1 MQIIKTIVKNLLGS
15 NNIYKINI
23 IRRKRNLKRDLKSSF
38 NVDCKL
44 YGKHSSVFTKDTYN
58 KIESEI
64 TLRYHSIEK
73 GFLHNPIRYRFAKTR
88 VEELLNYLRF
98 KEVNSHIKDIQ
109 IQSAILNLCAYYELH
124 LNNNINISDFFSKE
138 EYNNLKRKLILNEQ
152 PVKYHTSSDYFNFK
166 YSNFKQFSQ
175 SRCSVRDFTGEKIPL
190 ELFEKVVDLANQAPT
205 VCNRQ
210 GVSVN
215 LIDNKDKIDKI
226 LSIQGGLRGYS
237 DNLSQLIVLTSDR
250 SYFYSIGERYQL
262 YIDGGIYLMNLLYA
276 LHYYEI
282 AACPAHWGM
291 PTEADLKAQ
300 EIIGLNESEK
310 IICLIAIGK
319 PVKDF
324 KTTLSLRRSYVEN
337 FRVID

>member
-1 MQIIKTIVKNLLGS
+1 MYSIKSIIKKLIGPKS
-15 NNIYKINI
+15 IEKINI
-23 IRRKRNLKRDLKSSF
+23 LRRRIALSRSF
-38 NVDCKL
+38 YIDRKL
-44 YGKHSSVFTKDTYN
+44 YIKHSSVFKKNTYN

-73 GFLHNPIRYRFAKTR
+73 GFLYDPIRYRFAKKR
-88 VEELLNYLRF
+88 VEELLDYL
-98 KEVNSHIKDIQ
+98 KYDEVSFHINDVQ
-109 IQSAILNLCAYYELH
+109 IQSAILNLCVYYELH
-124 LNNNINISDFFSKE
+124 INNNIDISDYFKIE
-138 EYNNLKRKLILNEQ
+138 EYKHLKSNLTLKEQ
-152 PVKYHTSSDYFNFK
+152 PVKHHTSSDYFNFSS
-166 YSNFKQFSQ
+166 SNFEEFSK
-175 SRCSVRDFTGEKIPL
+175 SRCSVRSFTGEKISIDM
-190 ELFEKVVDLANQAPT
+190 FQKVVKLANQAPT

-210 GVSVN
+210 GISVN

-319 PVKDF
+319 PVDEF
-324 KTTLSLRRSYVEN
+324 KTTLSLRRSYNEN
-337 FRVID
+337 LRVIN

>member
-1 MQIIKTIVKNLLGS
+1 MYSIKSIIKKLIGPKS
-15 NNIYKINI
+15 IEKINI
-23 IRRKRNLKRDLKSSF
+23 LRKRIALSRSF
-38 NVDCKL
+38 YMDKKL
-44 YGKHSSVFTKDTYN
+44 YIKHSSVFKKDTYK

-88 VEELLNYLRF
+88 VEELLNYL
-98 KEVNSHIKDIQ
+98 KYDDVKLHIRDVQ
-109 IQSAILNLCAYYELH
+109 IQSAILNLCVYYELH
-124 LNNNINISDFFSKE
+124 LNNNIDISDFFTLQ
-138 EYNNLKRKLILNEQ
+138 EYEILKNKLSINEQ
-152 PVKYHTSSDYFNFK
+152 PVKYHTSSDYFNFRL
-166 YSNFKQFSQ
+166 SNFEQFAK
-175 SRCSVRDFTGEKIPL
+175 SRCSVRNFTGEKISKDVL
-190 ELFEKVVDLANQAPT
+190 GKVVDLANQAPT

-215 LIDNKDKIDKI
+215 LVDNKDKIDEI
-226 LSIQGGLRGYS
+226 LSIQGGLKGYS
-237 DNLSQLIVLTSDR
+237 DSLSQLIVLTSDR

-291 PTEADLKAQ
+291 PIEADIKVQ
-300 EIIGLNESEK
+300 KIIGLNDSEK

-319 PVKDF
+319 PVDKF
-324 KTTLSLRRSYVEN
+324 KTTLSLRRSFNEN
-337 FRVID
+337 LRVIN

>member
-1 MQIIKTIVKNLLGS
+1 MSKIKNIIKKLLGD
-15 NNIYKINI
+15 NNIKRLGVY
-23 IRRKRNLKRDLKSSF
+23 RRKRALKRNFQIDRR
-38 NVDCKL
+38 L
-44 YGKHSSVFTKDTYN
+44 YSKHSSVFTKDTYN

-64 TLRYHSIEK
+64 TLRYHSLEK
-73 GFLHNPIRYRFAKTR
+73 GFLHNPIRHRFAKQR
-88 VEELLNYLRF
+88 VEELLEYIKL
-98 KEVNSHIKDIQ
+98 KEVESHINDVQ
-109 IQSAILNLCAYYELH
+109 IQSAILNLCAYYEQH
-124 LNNNINISDFFSKE
+124 LNNNIDISDYFSKE
-138 EYNNLKRKLILNEQ
+138 VYEQLKSNLSINEQ
-152 PVKYHTSSDYFNFK
+152 PVKYHTSSDYFKFK
-166 YSNFKQFSQ
+166 FSSFEVFSK
-175 SRCSVRDFTGEKIPL
+175 SRCSVRDFSNEKIPL
-190 ELFEKVVDLANQAPT
+190 GTIQKVVELANQAPT

-324 KTTLSLRRSYVEN
+324 KTTLSLRRSYKEN
-337 FRVID
+337 LRVIN